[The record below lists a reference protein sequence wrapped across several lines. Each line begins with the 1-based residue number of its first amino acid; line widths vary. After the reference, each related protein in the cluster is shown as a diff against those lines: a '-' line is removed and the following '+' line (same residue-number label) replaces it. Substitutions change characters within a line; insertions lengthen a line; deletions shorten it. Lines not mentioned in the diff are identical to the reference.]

1 MKITDIPQTTEITIK
16 VVHNGVNKDC
26 KTTVLTTY
34 ADGLLVTPIMC
45 EGRMVEYCAGG
56 TIEYEKPGTGVN
68 HHFQLES
75 ITKTDFDGTCF
86 HVIRG
91 KEVAVIDK
99 KRKAER
105 YMVQRMGVA
114 VVNGRKT
121 INVIVNDISMRG
133 LSLLVGKDQYYKV
146 GDELA
151 VSFFTGGVA
160 QRLKLRCKVVRLFQI
175 GGYNAVGCTVKNI
188 DMDYLNFVS
197 EKKAE
202 YNKKANVKLAV

>member
-16 VVHNGVNKDC
+16 VVHNGVSKDC
-26 KTTVLTTY
+26 TTTVLTTY

-45 EGRMVEYCAGG
+45 DGHMVEYCSGG
-56 TIEYEKPGTGVN
+56 TIEYLKPGTGEN
-68 HHFQLES
+68 HHFHVES
-75 ITKTDFDGTCF
+75 ITKTDFDGSSF

-91 KEVAVIDK
+91 KEIAITDK

-133 LSLLVGKDQYYKV
+133 ISLLVGKDQYYKV

-151 VSFFTGGVA
+151 LSFFTGGVA
-160 QRLKLRCKVVRLFQI
+160 QRLKLRCDVVRLFEI

-188 DMDYLNFVS
+188 DMSYLNFVN

-202 YNKKANVKLAV
+202 FNKKSNVRLAV